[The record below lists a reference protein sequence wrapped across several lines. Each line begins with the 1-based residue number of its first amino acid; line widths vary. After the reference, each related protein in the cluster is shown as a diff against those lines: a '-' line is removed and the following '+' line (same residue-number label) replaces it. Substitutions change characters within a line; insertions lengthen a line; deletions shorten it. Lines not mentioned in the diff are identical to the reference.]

1 MKATLIVSA
10 LLAAATV
17 VSAGRLHTPTPSNTQ
32 QLVHKS
38 YIVEYDDH
46 VSHTH
51 FSNNLKRRQIDVDVR
66 QEYEFFNGAAI
77 TIRSDEHSGKHL
89 ASLSGVK
96 NVWPVRTY
104 SLPRIRNPI
113 EPFAD
118 GVIQAAA
125 VSNHNLTGVNVLH
138 DNFKLTGAGVKVGV
152 LDSGVDY
159 THPAFAVP
167 PATRGCFAVNS
178 PTCRFTKGWD
188 FVGDAFN
195 SERKPVPG
203 PDPMDRHGHGTH
215 VAGIIGG
222 NALSPTINPPP
233 PVPWV
238 GVAPGVTFGIYK
250 VIGKAGVTTTE
261 ILLSAMEMAF
271 KDGMNIINMSL
282 GGGSAY
288 RDGPEAKL
296 AETLTASGMIVI
308 AAAGNEGSDGAW
320 MVSDLGLGDSTTSV
334 ASFDGAFGTYNYF
347 TYAGVNYPYLSSLI
361 FSANIGAN
369 TGIVP
374 VLSTVDGSL
383 SSGCNPA
390 FYSTL
395 DLKGKYALVKYSP
408 GECDSKI
415 RQASFQAAGAVGFL
429 VQAPQGEFIGFVAT
443 AEYPIAG
450 VDYEGGLKLI
460 AAWKAN
466 PAGAFAWSGLTSE
479 FPNPDGGAP
488 SAFSSYGMDG
498 ELRSKPDYGAPGGNI
513 LSAYPLTLGSYK
525 VLSGTSM
532 ATPYAVGANALFME
546 SKKSKPLGA
555 DIRKVFKNTATFS
568 RGSTASI
575 VSSALKQGAG
585 LINVL
590 NAIQTTSS
598 ITPDHIDLLDT
609 VNFKKSAD
617 ITITNSGAAAETYTL
632 SHIPAD
638 TLNFYYKASDPF
650 PQGKP
655 LTSKDQA
662 TVSFG
667 SNQIQVAAGQSATVT
682 LTFTEP
688 ASGDA
693 TQFPLYSGYVVAT
706 PATVGGIAVH
716 VPYTGMKGDISK
728 VPMMDTA
735 SGFPDLKMAISSSQS
750 LVSIPRGMVF
760 DLTRPNVQAVPVI
773 RMRLGSHSPDLTIR
787 VYTDKNQFA
796 GFLSS
801 PFKGPAFGASGRQ
814 MNIDEETK
822 QKQFN
827 VFDWE
832 GEIYLVENAT
842 SAAHQI
848 VPSGTYQIVVAA
860 QKKFT
865 KGNYPDDFE
874 VYKLASISVKTN
886 GPPLPELA
894 QNGAAGGPNSGGSSS
909 LKGLGVIAATS
920 VLMSL
925 AMAVGF

>member
-10 LLAAATV
+10 LLAATTV

-38 YIVEYDDH
+38 YIVEYEDH

-51 FSNNLKRRQIDVDVR
+51 FANTLKRRQIDVDVR

-77 TIRSDEHSGKHL
+77 TFLSDQHSGKHL

-96 NVWPVRTY
+96 NVWPVTTY

-118 GVIQAAA
+118 GVIKATA
-125 VSNHNLTGVNVLH
+125 VSNHNSTGVNVLH
-138 DNFKLTGAGVKVGV
+138 DNFKLTGAGIKVGV

-159 THPAFAVP
+159 THPVFAVA

-188 FVGDAFN
+188 FVGDAY
-195 SERKPVPG
+195 SGGRKPVPG

-222 NALSPTINPPP
+222 NALSPTISPPP

-250 VIGKAGVTTTE
+250 VIGKAGITTTE
-261 ILLSAMEMAF
+261 VLLSAMEMAF

-296 AETLTASGMIVI
+296 AETLTANGMVVI

-334 ASFDGAFGTYNYF
+334 ASFDGAFATFNYF
-347 TYAGVNYPYLSSLI
+347 TYAGVNYPYLSSII
-361 FSANIGAN
+361 FSANVGAN
-369 TGIVP
+369 TGIIP
-374 VLSTVDGSL
+374 ILSTVDGSL

-395 DLKGKYALVKYSP
+395 DLKGKYVLVKHSP
-408 GECDSKI
+408 GECDSKV

-429 VQAPQGEFIGFVAT
+429 VQHLPGDFVGFIST
-443 AEYPIAG
+443 AAFPIVG
-450 VDYEGGLKLI
+450 VDYEAGLKLI

-466 PAGAFAWSGLTSE
+466 PAGAFAWSGPLTSE
-479 FPNPDGGAP
+479 FPNPDGVAP
-488 SAFSSYGMDG
+488 SAFSSYGLDG
-498 ELRSKPDYGAPGGNI
+498 ELRSKPDYGAPGGKI
-513 LSAYPLTLGSYK
+513 LSAYPLTLGAYS

-532 ATPYAVGANALFME
+532 ATPYAVGASALYME

-555 DIRKVFKNTATFS
+555 DIRKAFKNTATFS
-568 RGSTASI
+568 RDLGAPI
-575 VSSALKQGAG
+575 VSSALKQGSG

-590 NAIQTTSS
+590 NAIQATSS

-638 TLNFYYKASDPF
+638 TLNFYYNASDPF

-655 LTSKDQA
+655 LISKDQA

-667 SNQIQVAAGQSATVT
+667 SNQIQVAAGQSTTVT

-693 TQFPLYSGYVVAT
+693 AQFPLYSGYVVAT
-706 PATVGGIAVH
+706 PTTAGGVAVH
-716 VPYTGMKGDISK
+716 VPYTGVKGDVSK
-728 VPMMDTA
+728 VPMMDTLK
-735 SGFPDLKMAISSSQS
+735 GFPSLTMATSSSQS
-750 LVSIPRGMVF
+750 FVNIPRGMVF
-760 DLTRPNVQAVPVI
+760 DLTRPNVQAVPVV
-773 RMRLGSHSPDLTIR
+773 RTRLGSHSPDLTIR
-787 VYTDKNQFA
+787 VYNDKNQFA

-801 PFKGPAFGASGRQ
+801 PSQGPAFGSSGRQ
-814 MNIDEETK
+814 MDIDEETK
-822 QKQFN
+822 QKQSKDW
-827 VFDWE
+827 DWE
-832 GEIYLVENAT
+832 GEIYFVENAT
-842 SAAHQI
+842 STAHQI

-874 VYKLASISVKTN
+874 VYKLASISLKTN
-886 GPPLPELA
+886 GPPLPEL
-894 QNGAAGGPNSGGSSS
+894 QDSAAGGPNFGGSSS
-909 LKGLGVIAATS
+909 WKNLGVIATTS
-920 VLMSL
+920 VVMSL
-925 AMAVGF
+925 VMAVGF